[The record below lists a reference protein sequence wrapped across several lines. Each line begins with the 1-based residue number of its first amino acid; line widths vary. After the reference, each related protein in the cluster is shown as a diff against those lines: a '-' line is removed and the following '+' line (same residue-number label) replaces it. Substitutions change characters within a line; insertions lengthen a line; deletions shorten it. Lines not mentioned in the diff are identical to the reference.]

1 MSNAH
6 CVVPENIHTPHS
18 RGSLEIPKG
27 RRLLKAK
34 IFKGKYEP
42 KLEFP
47 EEWEVQTQV
56 TLCGGC
62 KDIFWNNTF
71 LEGSQKFCGPTF
83 NYTLI
88 ATLTL
93 KIKNCA

>member
-1 MSNAH
+1 MSITP
-6 CVVPENIHTPHS
+6 PERVIGNS
-18 RGSLEIPKG
+18 KREGV
-27 RRLLKAK
+27 LKAK

-47 EEWEVQTQV
+47 EEWGGSNQK
-56 TLCGGC
+56 TLHGGC
-62 KDIFWNNTF
+62 MDIFWNDTF
-71 LEGSQKFCGPTF
+71 LEGSQTFCGPAF